1 MPSSAPLLTVITV
14 VRDAPEALRETAASV
29 AGQELAD
36 RSAVEHLV
44 IDGSTIA
51 ADLTE
56 LPGVRHEMRP
66 PRGIYAAMND
76 GLQAA
81 TGEYAY
87 FLNAGDTLDAVD
99 TLAFVVDRLGSVRPE
114 WAYGEVAIVDGS
126 GVRTVTPRWDFDAE
140 ASRCFA
146 RGLFPPHQGTFAR
159 RETLLALG
167 GFDESYRIAADY
179 AMALR
184 LSQRSAPAYL
194 DRVIATFPEGGAST
208 VGWRDAQREFHRAR
222 ISILQP
228 TGMAAV
234 REQLDTARQRAAM
247 TAYRGVWARL
257 R

>member
-1 MPSSAPLLTVITV
+1 MPTSATLITVITV
-14 VRDAPEALRETAASV
+14 VRDAPEALRLTAASV

-36 RSAVEHLV
+36 RADVEHLV
-44 IDGSTIA
+44 VDGSSVVD
-51 ADLTE
+51 DLSD
-56 LPGVRHEMRP
+56 LPGVRHEVRP
-66 PRGIYAAMND
+66 ARGIYTAMNE

-87 FLNAGDTLDAVD
+87 FLNAGDTLHAVD
-99 TLAFVVDRLGSVRPE
+99 TLAFVIDRLASVRPE
-114 WAYGEVAIVDGS
+114 WAYGEVAIVDER
-126 GVRTVTPRWDFDAE
+126 GVRTITPRWDFDAE

-159 RETLLALG
+159 REALLALG

-184 LSQRSAPAYL
+184 LSQRSVPAYL

-208 VGWRDAQREFHRAR
+208 VGWREAQREFHRAR
-222 ISILQP
+222 VSILQP

-234 REQLDTARQRAAM
+234 RERLDTARQRAVM
-247 TAYRGVWARL
+247 TAYRGVWTRL